1 MARWVL
7 VALNNPGIKRKL
19 SCGQE
24 GISAK
29 DSDIQHPSNYN
40 YNYTII
46 LINIMYVNNKN
57 VHILIGEGNGTPLQY
72 SCLENPIEGGAW

>member
-1 MARWVL
+1 MYSKEEL
-7 VALNNPGIKRKL
+7 GIMNMII
-19 SCGQE
+19 
-24 GISAK
+24 ISW
-29 DSDIQHPSNYN
+29 N
-40 YNYTII
+40 NYTII